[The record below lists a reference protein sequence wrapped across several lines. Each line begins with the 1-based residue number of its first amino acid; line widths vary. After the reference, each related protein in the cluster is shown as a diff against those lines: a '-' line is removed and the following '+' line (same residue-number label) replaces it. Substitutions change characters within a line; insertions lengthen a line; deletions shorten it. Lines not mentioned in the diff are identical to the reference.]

1 MGLIKSTVLD
11 SSNDDFERAR
21 AEHNKVFEEMRE
33 KYERMLL
40 KHFNEEYKD
49 VPNKIE
55 FASMVVVEKIHLL
68 VQRHFEKELTRIY
81 RSDET
86 DPIMIARQNDLIM
99 DMLYATDLHL
109 ISVSNVNEFKLK
121 EGIN

>member
-1 MGLIKSTVLD
+1 MGLIKSTMLD

-33 KYERMLL
+33 KYERILL
-40 KHFNEEYKD
+40 KHFNEEYKN

-55 FASMVVVEKIHLL
+55 FSSMVVVEKINLL
-68 VQRHFEKELTRIY
+68 VQRHFEKELSRIY

-86 DPIMIARQNDLIM
+86 DPVMIARQNDLIM

>member
-1 MGLIKSTVLD
+1 MGLIKSTMLD

-55 FASMVVVEKIHLL
+55 FSSMVVVEKIHLL
-68 VQRHFEKELTRIY
+68 VQRHFEKELARIY
-81 RSDET
+81 RADET
-86 DPIMIARQNDLIM
+86 DPVMIARQNDLIM

>member
-1 MGLIKSTVLD
+1 MGLIKSTMLD

-55 FASMVVVEKIHLL
+55 FSSMVVVEKIHLL
-68 VQRHFEKELTRIY
+68 VQRHFEKELSRIY
-81 RSDET
+81 RADET
-86 DPIMIARQNDLIM
+86 DPVMIARQNDLIM

>member
-55 FASMVVVEKIHLL
+55 FSSMVVVEKMHLL
-68 VQRHFEKELTRIY
+68 VQRHFEKELARIY
-81 RSDET
+81 RADET
-86 DPIMIARQNDLIM
+86 DPVMIARQNDLIM